1 MRCWLCVVA
10 AAAAVVAQKSE
21 QKLLYPI
28 MIQGGPNNQ
37 YQQFLESMLLAKTLR
52 RKIVL
57 APFLSWPGGGDRQRV
72 HAFGATFD
80 VDAVRNFVDVVS
92 TKEMGEAGTT
102 IVSAGGAKRPKH
114 ELRIICG
121 MAGIRGGWCAT
132 QATSTP
138 LLTPA
143 ARQRCRT
150 REKTWGSYARCLSEH
165 DDRVL
170 GAALWASMNGLYGQ
184 RALRKPRTLQAV
196 RALRRAPAIR
206 DKAAKLRIKLFGD
219 RPYLC
224 AHIRRVENAQRC
236 RDGGSVRA
244 PQVSCPPVKAGY
256 VATRRLAETLR
267 TAATAAGVA
276 DIYVSRVALRQGP
289 FRGEGAALLGFLN
302 GSLAAASGA
311 VVGDDNYIAS
321 LVEQEMCERA
331 AAFVGTADSTWTSLV
346 AHQRF
351 ARGEN
356 CSTSFEQLL
365 SRQPRLNLNMPQGL
379 VARELLARGVEDFR
393 RRCV

>member
-1 MRCWLCVVA
+1 MRCWLWVVA
-10 AAAAVVAQKSE
+10 AEAAVAQKSE
-21 QKLLYPI
+21 QKLMYPI

-80 VDAVRNFVDVVS
+80 VDAVRKFVDVVT
-92 TKEMGEAGTT
+92 TKDMGEASTT
-102 IVSAGGAKRPKH
+102 IVTAGGAKRPKH

-143 ARQRCRT
+143 ARQRCRL

-165 DDRVL
+165 DDRIL

-196 RALRRAPAIR
+196 RSLRRAPSVRA
-206 DKAAKLRIKLFGD
+206 KAAALRRTLFGD

-224 AHIRRVENAQRC
+224 VHQCINQM
-236 RDGGSVRA
+236 S
-244 PQVSCPPVKAGY
+244 SPP
-256 VATRRLAETLR
+256 
-267 TAATAAGVA
+267 
-276 DIYVSRVALRQGP
+276 D
-289 FRGEGAALLGFLN
+289 
-302 GSLAAASGA
+302 
-311 VVGDDNYIAS
+311 S
-321 LVEQEMCERA
+321 LVDCAQ
-331 AAFVGTADSTWTSLV
+331 
-346 AHQRF
+346 
-351 ARGEN
+351 AR
-356 CSTSFEQLL
+356 
-365 SRQPRLNLNMPQGL
+365 M
-379 VARELLARGVEDFR
+379 
-393 RRCV
+393 

>member
-10 AAAAVVAQKSE
+10 AAQSVVAEKSE

-37 YQQFLESMLLAKTLR
+37 YQQFLESMVLAKALR

-72 HAFGATFD
+72 HAFAATFD
-80 VDAVRNFVDVVS
+80 VDAVKKFVDIVS
-92 TKEMGEAGTT
+92 TKDMGEASTT
-102 IVSAGGAKRPKH
+102 IVTAGGAKRPKH

-143 ARQRCRT
+143 ARQRCRL
-150 REKTWGSYARCLSEH
+150 REKTWGSYARCLGENYEG
-165 DDRVL
+165 DRVV

-196 RALRRAPAIR
+196 RSLRRAPAIR
-206 DKAAKLRIKLFGD
+206 EKAATLRRTLFGD

-224 AHIRRVENAQRC
+224 AHQCINQMSSPPDSLVDCAQARTC
-236 RDGGSVRA
+236 GGWRTRS
-244 PQVSCPPVKAGY
+244 G
-256 VATRRLAETLR
+256 VAT
-267 TAATAAGVA
+267 G
-276 DIYVSRVALRQGP
+276 
-289 FRGEGAALLGFLN
+289 
-302 GSLAAASGA
+302 AASGRPR
-311 VVGDDNYIAS
+311 
-321 LVEQEMCERA
+321 CRA
-331 AAFVGTADSTWTSLV
+331 
-346 AHQRF
+346 R
-351 ARGEN
+351 
-356 CSTSFEQLL
+356 
-365 SRQPRLNLNMPQGL
+365 P
-379 VARELLARGVEDFR
+379 
-393 RRCV
+393 

>member
-10 AAAAVVAQKSE
+10 AAAPPVAEK
-21 QKLLYPI
+21 KLLYPI

-37 YQQFLESMLLAKTLR
+37 YQQFLECMVLAKTLR

-72 HAFGATFD
+72 HAFEATFD
-80 VDAVRNFVDVVS
+80 VDAVKKFVDVVS
-92 TKEMGEAGTT
+92 TKDMGEAGNT
-102 IVSAGGAKRPKH
+102 IVSAGGAKKPKH
-114 ELRIICG
+114 ELRVICG

-143 ARQRCRT
+143 ARQRCRQ

-196 RALRRAPAIR
+196 RSLRRAPAIR
-206 DKAAKLRIKLFGD
+206 EKAAALRRTLFGD

-224 AHIRRVENAQRC
+224 AHQCMNQMSRRFISARF
-236 RDGGSVRA
+236 S
-244 PQVSCPPVKAGY
+244 
-256 VATRRLAETLR
+256 AT
-267 TAATAAGVA
+267 
-276 DIYVSRVALRQGP
+276 
-289 FRGEGAALLGFLN
+289 
-302 GSLAAASGA
+302 
-311 VVGDDNYIAS
+311 
-321 LVEQEMCERA
+321 
-331 AAFVGTADSTWTSLV
+331 
-346 AHQRF
+346 
-351 ARGEN
+351 
-356 CSTSFEQLL
+356 
-365 SRQPRLNLNMPQGL
+365 
-379 VARELLARGVEDFR
+379 
-393 RRCV
+393 

>member
-1 MRCWLCVVA
+1 MRCWLGVVA
-10 AAAAVVAQKSE
+10 AAALVVAQSSE

-37 YQQFLESMLLAKTLR
+37 YQQFLESMVLAKALR

-72 HAFGATFD
+72 HAFAATFD
-80 VDAVRNFVDVVS
+80 ADAVKNFVDVVS
-92 TKEMGEAGTT
+92 TKDMGEAGTT
-102 IVSAGGAKRPKH
+102 IVSAGGAKKPKH
-114 ELRIICG
+114 ELRVICG

-143 ARQRCRT
+143 ARQRCRL
-150 REKTWGSYARCLSEH
+150 REKTWGSYARCLSDH

-206 DKAAKLRIKLFGD
+206 DQAAQLRTKLFGD

-256 VATRRLAETLR
+256 IATRRLAETLR

-276 DIYVSRVALRQGP
+276 DVYVSRVALRQGP
-289 FRGEGAALLGFLN
+289 FRSEGAALLGFLRN
-302 GSLAAASGA
+302 ESFAAASAA
-311 VVGDDNYIAS
+311 VEGDNYQAS
-321 LVEQEMCERA
+321 LVEQELCERA

-346 AHQRF
+346 AHRRF